1 MKSQMKKTIS
11 ILIGTVLFIAL
22 VHSDTYAQT
31 NDFFARTIARDLVG
45 KVITDPSQN
54 YFTEDWILNRGEV
67 LSVDIK
73 QARNNGKKYA
83 AIIIAHLKRG
93 HLRVNAKMHVR
104 YHYNGKRWVLTS
116 TQVKLLNIPKQKD
129 YSQYVTLREDY
140 DFMPTLI
147 LKNKCDKRLFVRV
160 ELLDNDGKLKYMS
173 VLAEPYKDTCVC
185 VIVPRNYRIVYAY
198 QK

>member
-116 TQVKLLNIPKQKD
+116 TQVKLKFITVRKWH
-129 YSQYVTLREDY
+129 
-140 DFMPTLI
+140 
-147 LKNKCDKRLFVRV
+147 LFVLVPLPHRCPMSPM
-160 ELLDNDGKLKYMS
+160 LLARKPS
-173 VLAEPYKDTCVC
+173 VRFRRPLLCVL
-185 VIVPRNYRIVYAY
+185 
-198 QK
+198 